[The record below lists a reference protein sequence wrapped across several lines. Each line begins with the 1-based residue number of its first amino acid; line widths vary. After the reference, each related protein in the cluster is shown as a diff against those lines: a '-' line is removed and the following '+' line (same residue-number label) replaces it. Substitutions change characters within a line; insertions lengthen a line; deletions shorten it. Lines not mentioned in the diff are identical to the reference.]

1 MEAGVTIPNVSDNLR
16 FAELIGTCW
25 LTVINLRVSLKKTP
39 HGNTVMC
46 CPWEFRG
53 HTPMET
59 RSCFVSLKYDILTF
73 ALAFGKARINHLHFI
88 ARKVNEGPPTI
99 SKQNFSINI
108 FPLSYQFDNK
118 LAQF

>member
-46 CPWEFRG
+46 CPWKFRG
-53 HTPMET
+53 HTPKHCHVLSLGIP
-59 RSCFVSLKYDILTF
+59 RSHPHGNTF
-73 ALAFGKARINHLHFI
+73 LFCKSEI
-88 ARKVNEGPPTI
+88 
-99 SKQNFSINI
+99 
-108 FPLSYQFDNK
+108 
-118 LAQF
+118 